1 MIEFGK
7 LEISLIIMLELNPQP
22 MNAELPQCKSTDS
35 SFRRFCRTAAAKLA
49 TLNCF
54 NSSRELWEENKSF
67 WNLPLSKRQKLQIG
81 SYIILRDFGEG
92 LFPPTFDDQQ
102 KAYEAEINYRFNLP
116 GTTPA
121 TASTADLRKPFWDG
135 PAMRRYM
142 VSFMDLTCA
151 LERCHVHPPQRLLEL
166 GCGVGWMA
174 EFLALMGF
182 SVVGTTISP
191 HDIMDAE
198 KRAAS
203 LKLKGLSADLKFRMT
218 PMESV
223 AEATCDLEP
232 FDAAFVFEALHHAF
246 DWRKA
251 IDSAFDCLKPGG
263 WLLICN
269 EPNWIHT
276 FSSYRV
282 ARLSNTHEVG
292 FLRRDLM
299 DHLKQK
305 GFQEVSILKNSL
317 HFRVKPHWIAAK
329 K

>member
-1 MIEFGK
+1 MKFT
-7 LEISLIIMLELNPQP
+7 ISVMLKPNLHPT
-22 MNAELPQCKSTDS
+22 NANLLRCLSNDS
-35 SFRRFCRTAAAKLA
+35 SLMRLCRTTATKLA
-49 TLNCF
+49 ALTCF
-54 NSSRELWEENKSF
+54 NSSRELWEKNKDF
-67 WNLPLSKRQKLQIG
+67 WNLPLSKKQKLKIG

-102 KAYEAEINYRFNLP
+102 KAYNAEINYRFNLP
-116 GTTPA
+116 GTSPA

-142 VSFMDLTCA
+142 ANFMDLTCA

-182 SVVGTTISP
+182 SVLGTSISP

-198 KRAAS
+198 KRLES
-203 LKLKGLSADLKFRMT
+203 LRLKGLSVDLKFRKT

-223 AEATCDLEP
+223 AEATRDLEP
-232 FDAAFVFEALHHAF
+232 FDATFVFEALHHAF
-246 DWRKA
+246 DWSKA
-251 IDSAFDCLKPGG
+251 IDSAFECLKPGG

-305 GFQEVSILKNSL
+305 GFKDVSILKNSL
-317 HFRVKPHWIAAK
+317 HFRVRPHWIAAK

>member
-1 MIEFGK
+1 MPEP
-7 LEISLIIMLELNPQP
+7 SLHPTNANPVRC
-22 MNAELPQCKSTDS
+22 LSTDTRLMRF
-35 SFRRFCRTAAAKLA
+35 FRRAALRLA
-49 TLNCF
+49 ALTCF
-54 NSSRELWEENKSF
+54 NSGRELWEKNKSF

-81 SYIILRDFGEG
+81 SFIILRDFGEG

-116 GTTPA
+116 GTTPLA
-121 TASTADLRKPFWDG
+121 ASTADLRKPFWDG
-135 PAMRRYM
+135 LAMRRYM
-142 VSFMDLTCA
+142 ASFMDLTCA
-151 LERCHVHPPQRLLEL
+151 LERCHVNPPQRLLEL
-166 GCGVGWMA
+166 GCGGGWMA

-191 HDIMDAE
+191 HDITDAD
-198 KRAAS
+198 KRLAS
-203 LKLKGLSADLKFRMT
+203 LKLKGLSVDLKFRKI

-223 AEATCDLEP
+223 AEATRDLQP
-232 FDAAFVFEALHHAF
+232 FDATFVFEALHHAF

-251 IDSAFDCLKPGG
+251 IDSAFDSLKTGG

-276 FSSYRV
+276 FSSYRI
-282 ARLSNTHEVG
+282 ARLSNAHEVG

-299 DHLKQK
+299 DYLKQK
-305 GFQEVSILKNSL
+305 GFKDVSILKNSL
-317 HFRVKPHWIAAK
+317 HFRMRTHWIAAK

>member
-1 MIEFGK
+1 M
-7 LEISLIIMLELNPQP
+7 
-22 MNAELPQCKSTDS
+22 
-35 SFRRFCRTAAAKLA
+35 RFCRLAAAKLA
-49 TLNCF
+49 TLSCF
-54 NSSRELWEENKSF
+54 NSSQGLWEDNKSF

-121 TASTADLRKPFWDG
+121 TASIADLRKPFWDG

-142 VSFMDLTCA
+142 ANFMDLTCA

-166 GCGVGWMA
+166 GCGGGWMA

-191 HDIMDAE
+191 HDIVDAE
-198 KRAAS
+198 NRVAS
-203 LKLKGLSADLKFRMT
+203 LKFKGLSADLKFRKT

-232 FDAAFVFEALHHAF
+232 FDATFVFEALHHAF